1 LKALILAGGFGTRMR
16 PLSCTRPKILFPI
29 INKPLLEW
37 IFEQLIKSE
46 IRELVLAVDRQTEF
60 FIKPFLKS
68 EHRLKIHFSV
78 DPPQKPLG
86 TGGPIKKAETIL
98 GHDSPFLVLN
108 GDIFSD
114 MNYQEILNRDKEQ
127 RTAATI
133 CLHKVEDPSRYGVAE
148 LGDSNRI
155 TRFIEKPIP
164 KEAPTNLINAGI
176 YVLSPEIFDYI
187 PKEKRVSLERD
198 VFPLLAKNRKLYGH
212 VHDGLW
218 TDTGKPEE
226 YLKVNKILLDS
237 PQHSQKTHQ
246 LHGKGK
252 IKNPTAIGE
261 EVHVG
266 EGSLIGPY
274 AVLGRNVIIKR
285 NVQIKDSVIFSNVE
299 VHNGS
304 IIEGAIIGE
313 NTIIGK
319 KVRIRKGCIIGDNV
333 KVRGDVSLAEGVS
346 ICPGKEVSN
355 TVLESSNII

>member
-1 LKALILAGGFGTRMR
+1 MKALILAGGFGTRMR

-29 INKPLLEW
+29 INRPLLEW

-46 IRELVLAVDRQTEF
+46 IRELVLAIDRQTEF

-78 DPPQKPLG
+78 DPQKGPLG
-86 TGGPIKKAETIL
+86 TGGPIKKAENIL
-98 GHDSPFLVLN
+98 GHDSTFLVLN

-114 MNYQEILNRDKEQ
+114 MNYLEILNSNKEQ

-133 CLHKVEDPSRYGVAE
+133 CLHRVEDPSRYGVAE
-148 LGDSNRI
+148 LGDNNRI
-155 TRFIEKPIP
+155 MRFIEKPTP

-176 YVLSPEIFDYI
+176 YVLTPEVFDYI
-187 PKEKRVSLERD
+187 PKGKRVSLERD

-212 VHDGLW
+212 IHDGLW
-218 TDTGKPEE
+218 SDTGKPED
-226 YLKVNKILLDS
+226 YLKVNKILLNS
-237 PQHSQKTHQ
+237 PQHSKQIHQ
-246 LHGKGK
+246 LYGKGK
-252 IKNPTAIGE
+252 IKEPVAVDE
-261 EVHVG
+261 EVDFG

-274 AVLGRNVIIKR
+274 VVLGKNVIIGRNVR
-285 NVQIKDSVIFSNVE
+285 IKDSVIFSNVE
-299 VHNGS
+299 VHDGS

-313 NTIIGK
+313 NAIVGK

-333 KVRGDVSLAEGVS
+333 KVRDNVSFVESVS

-355 TVLESSNII
+355 TVLEPPNII